1 MGLLRHV
8 DHSDRPL
15 VGRRA
20 LVIGGSGGIGRQVS
34 VQLAEAGANLVVHGG
49 SNRERLT
56 ELLEAVRKKGVRA
69 EGFLQSVRHS
79 DELLDSVRRRMPFD
93 IAVVAFGPY
102 LQKSLAETTAA
113 DWRRMVD
120 LNLILPGSLVSLLA
134 PVMAANGWG
143 RIVLF
148 GGTRT
153 EQIRGFRTIAAYS
166 AAKTGV
172 GSLVRSAA
180 MEFGDR
186 GVAINAVA
194 PGYVQTEYLSA
205 VEIRRLAMKSPD
217 KTLIP
222 PSSLA
227 QFVLNLILQRSTIV
241 NGAVIPA
248 DKGL

>member
-102 LQKSLAETTAA
+102 LQ
-113 DWRRMVD
+113 
-120 LNLILPGSLVSLLA
+120 
-134 PVMAANGWG
+134 
-143 RIVLF
+143 
-148 GGTRT
+148 
-153 EQIRGFRTIAAYS
+153 
-166 AAKTGV
+166 
-172 GSLVRSAA
+172 
-180 MEFGDR
+180 
-186 GVAINAVA
+186 
-194 PGYVQTEYLSA
+194 
-205 VEIRRLAMKSPD
+205 
-217 KTLIP
+217 
-222 PSSLA
+222 
-227 QFVLNLILQRSTIV
+227 
-241 NGAVIPA
+241 
-248 DKGL
+248 

>member
-153 EQIRGFRTIAAYS
+153 EQIRGFRSIAAYS

-180 MEFGDR
+180 KEFGDR

-205 VEIRRLAMKSPD
+205 AEIRRLAMKSPD
-217 KTLIP
+217 RTLIP

>member
-1 MGLLRHV
+1 
-8 DHSDRPL
+8 
-15 VGRRA
+15 
-20 LVIGGSGGIGRQVS
+20 
-34 VQLAEAGANLVVHGG
+34 
-49 SNRERLT
+49 
-56 ELLEAVRKKGVRA
+56 
-69 EGFLQSVRHS
+69 
-79 DELLDSVRRRMPFD
+79 
-93 IAVVAFGPY
+93 
-102 LQKSLAETTAA
+102 SLAETTAA